1 MLDKKKYKYWNI
13 ISPISITLTDAYKYL
28 EEHPEDD
35 IAVKHE
41 DSSEIYTL
49 EDLRDKNTKISVCQ
63 TMSEKWQI
71 IQPDYAREGKL
82 TETRERIK
90 RIAHYNKPS
99 KDKVDHWGI
108 EDIWKYVNVN
118 FVQGNDEAMY
128 GIINFMFNCGY
139 IKTETLK

>member
-63 TMSEKWQI
+63 TMSEKW
-71 IQPDYAREGKL
+71 
-82 TETRERIK
+82 
-90 RIAHYNKPS
+90 
-99 KDKVDHWGI
+99 
-108 EDIWKYVNVN
+108 
-118 FVQGNDEAMY
+118 
-128 GIINFMFNCGY
+128 
-139 IKTETLK
+139 